1 MKQTYGKDSQPAG
14 ILRRYSTGASQDSAA
29 ASLNQSAHQI
39 DSEHDAED
47 RMSNNNSFHGD
58 VTISINSHG
67 SDSAPVEII
76 DPNKLADR
84 LINFKQKV
92 AASKAGNNIGRQSH
106 NMRRHHPPPPPPPR
120 PSSSGKQRNE
130 EVKIPPPPQERRHS
144 SDGSWCD
151 ATEEDYVRRMARIK
165 LEQNDCTA
173 RGNSSSE
180 YSAELQ
186 NRVSTS
192 TSKNPQ
198 SPPTSAKDD
207 ELIDESPISF
217 NTSSTSVNSNSFIPR
232 PVRVSQ
238 FEDIST
244 PSPPSKPKT
253 AMASSLSTKLASAT
267 KNIASR
273 STSSVSS
280 APHSVVV
287 LSIPKNCDKRGR
299 CIHHP
304 PHKVYRKKLL
314 GGYEFISNCP
324 VCVATSSY
332 NPKLLRRNT
341 YGNAS
346 EKSPS
351 AKVSPGR
358 NSRSR
363 ERARSKSADLVT
375 TAPNLE
381 ENGDGNDG
389 DTSDRPDVSSRMR
402 RRTNSVERDRARSG
416 REIQRRTRSRS
427 QRRRSSSRHRSNSR
441 DERRLSDKERSMDNK
456 NMLEKALGSLDQ
468 RVRGVSREN
477 RSSSRAERR
486 SSDKERSM
494 DNKNSLEKALGSL
507 DQRVRGTSREK
518 PPKMSASY
526 DETANRK
533 KSNLGSNPFVRQSDD
548 VNFDKKTGRCK
559 KHPSVVLA
567 KKSAFRS
574 NSWEM
579 IRKNGCPLCS
589 GAKVSSDFEV
599 GQGFDEES
607 KKNME
612 RSRETPSL
620 NLIDSLPPEMLRG
633 RKVSKLRY
641 TTPLG
646 ESGWY
651 TGEVDSEG
659 NPHGSGR
666 MRFKT
671 GHSYEG
677 EWNHGYS
684 EVHIGNMNRMKSGF
698 GSNKAAWKQSEIAPS
713 VRNRKAATATTPD
726 AAAPIIPPG
735 ATYQYQHNSQHQGYS
750 PAQVQSAQMQ
760 QWTNMSP
767 QDRQMA
773 MTQWYAN
780 NGMSPQPGYYP
791 TM

>member
-1 MKQTYGKDSQPAG
+1 MKQTDGNDSQRVG

-29 ASLNQSAHQI
+29 ESLNQSAHQI
-39 DSEHDAED
+39 DSEHDAEE
-47 RMSNNNSFHGD
+47 RMSNNNSYHGD
-58 VTISINSHG
+58 VTININSHG
-67 SDSAPVEII
+67 SDSAPIEII
-76 DPNKLADR
+76 DPNELADR

-92 AASKAGNNIGRQSH
+92 AASKAGNNIARQSH
-106 NMRRHHPPPPPPPR
+106 NMRRHHFPPPPPPR
-120 PSSSGKQRNE
+120 PSSSGKQSGKQRNE

-165 LEQNDCTA
+165 LEQSDCTA

-180 YSAELQ
+180 HSAELQ

-207 ELIDESPISF
+207 ELNISVDESPISF
-217 NTSSTSVNSNSFIPR
+217 NTSSTSVNSNNFIPR

-244 PSPPSKPKT
+244 SSPSSKPKT

-273 STSSVSS
+273 SPSVSS

-287 LSIPKNCDKRGR
+287 LSTPKNCDKRGR

-375 TAPNLE
+375 TAPSLE

-389 DTSDRPDVSSRMR
+389 DTSDRPDVSSRMK

-416 REIQRRTRSRS
+416 RERQRRTRSRS
-427 QRRRSSSRHRSNSR
+427 QRRRSNSRHRSSSR
-441 DERRLSDKERSMDNK
+441 D
-456 NMLEKALGSLDQ
+456 
-468 RVRGVSREN
+468 
-477 RSSSRAERR
+477 ERR

-526 DETANRK
+526 DETVNRK
-533 KSNLGSNPFVRQSDD
+533 NNNLGSNPFVRQSDD

-559 KHPSVVLA
+559 KHPSVILA

-612 RSRETPSL
+612 MSRKTPSL

-666 MRFKT
+666 MRFRT

-713 VRNRKAATATTPD
+713 VRNRKAAAATTPD
-726 AAAPIIPPG
+726 AASPIIPPG

-767 QDRQMA
+767 QERQMA